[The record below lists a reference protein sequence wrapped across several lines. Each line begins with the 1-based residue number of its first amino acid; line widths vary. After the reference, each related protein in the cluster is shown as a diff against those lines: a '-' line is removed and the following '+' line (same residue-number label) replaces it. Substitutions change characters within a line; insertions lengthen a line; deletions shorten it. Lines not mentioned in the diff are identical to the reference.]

1 MMALDVTLFKVMPT
15 GLPLQMFAV
24 ALAMLITGL
33 GSTVTVVLWLVGFVQ
48 PVALTWNVYV
58 TTIGAVVP
66 FTNVSTIF

>member
-48 PVALTWNVYV
+48 LVALT
-58 TTIGAVVP
+58 
-66 FTNVSTIF
+66 